1 MGELTTSES
10 SELDAVEKAE
20 MEESLD
26 TINGRREFLGGALA
40 FAGGL
45 SLLSPPDA
53 RALTESGKKEHER
66 LQVSEHARPTEID
79 PQAYD
84 RPRFTSDK
92 TGPYDLSDP
101 FDNHFAWL
109 KTNHN
114 LGGHLDWFAQFGWIM
129 LCPPGEPPFPFLG
142 RISLGQAH
150 LTEADPELVP
160 NAGEHD
166 ALSWS
171 TFTTLHV
178 HPRTLEPVDE
188 MRNPYTG
195 ELMDL
200 SPIKYADR
208 LAIRLGQS
216 IVVPG
221 VNPKFYEQPWDRENG
236 FSQHFYDAG
245 DEIVYTVLG
254 AAQKP
259 GPMQPRLDVA
269 HWNVS
274 RKDLMDPTKNS
285 IHCRRYYS
293 AVFNASE
300 YKFTT
305 VPMGDE
311 TQMFVQ
317 TQGVRTSNLAM
328 VPAPVHY
335 ILENF
340 KDRFK
345 FT

>member
-1 MGELTTSES
+1 MSDRHTLEPHELITDGREDMQDS
-10 SELDAVEKAE
+10 LDA
-20 MEESLD
+20 ML
-26 TINGRREFLGGALA
+26 GRRRFLGGAASL
-40 FAGGL
+40 AGGL
-45 SLLSPPDA
+45 SLLQAPDI
-53 RALTESGKKEHER
+53 RATTESGKNAIEK
-66 LQVSEHARPTEID
+66 LQESEHARPTEID
-79 PQAYD
+79 PAAYD
-84 RPRFTSDK
+84 RPRYIRNQ
-92 TGPYDLSDP
+92 TGPYDLSRP
-101 FDNHFAWL
+101 LDNHFAWL
-109 KTNHN
+109 KTNFN

-129 LCPPGEPPFPFLG
+129 LCPPGEAPFPFLG

-171 TFTTLHV
+171 SFTTMHV
-178 HPRTLEPVDE
+178 DPRTLEPVDE

-195 ELMDL
+195 EMMDL

-208 LAIRLGQS
+208 LAVRLGQS
-216 IVVPG
+216 VLVPG
-221 VNPKFYEQPWDRENG
+221 VDPKFYEQPWDRENN

-259 GPMQPRLDVA
+259 GPLQPRLDVA
-269 HWNVS
+269 HWNVK
-274 RKDLMDPTKNS
+274 RADLMDPAKKS
-285 IHCRRYYS
+285 IYCRRFYS
-293 AVFNASE
+293 AVFKASE

-305 VPMGDE
+305 VPRGDE

-317 TQGVRTSNLAM
+317 TQGCRTANTALLPRPVRYL
-328 VPAPVHY
+328 
-335 ILENF
+335 LENF
-340 KDRFK
+340 KDRYR

>member
-1 MGELTTSES
+1 MTEISASNPDGLNGE
-10 SELDAVEKAE
+10 ARAAMK
-20 MEESLD
+20 ESLPRG
-26 TINGRREFLGGALA
+26 NGRRQFLGGALA
-40 FAGGL
+40 IAGGL
-45 SLLSPPDA
+45 SFLSPPDA
-53 RALTESGKKEHER
+53 RAMKESGKKQTEK

-79 PQAYD
+79 PEAYD
-84 RPRFTSDK
+84 RPRYIRDQ
-92 TGPYDLSDP
+92 TGPYDLSNP

-129 LCPPGEPPFPFLG
+129 LCPPGEAPYPFLG

-150 LTEADPELVP
+150 LTEADPDLVP
-160 NAGEHD
+160 NAGPHD
-166 ALSWS
+166 ALAWS
-171 TFTTLHV
+171 SFTTLHV
-178 HPRTLEPVDE
+178 DPRTLQPVDE
-188 MRNPYTG
+188 LRNPYTG
-195 ELMDL
+195 EFMDL

-208 LAIRLGQS
+208 LAVRLGQS

-221 VNPKFYEQPWDRENG
+221 VDPKFYEQPWDRENG

-259 GPMQPRLDVA
+259 GPLQPRLDVA
-269 HWNVS
+269 HWNVT
-274 RKDLMDPTKNS
+274 RKDLMDPTKRA
-285 IHCRRYYS
+285 IHCRRTYA
-293 AVFNASE
+293 AVFKASE
-300 YKFTT
+300 YAFTT

-335 ILENF
+335 LLHNF
-340 KDRFK
+340 KDRYK